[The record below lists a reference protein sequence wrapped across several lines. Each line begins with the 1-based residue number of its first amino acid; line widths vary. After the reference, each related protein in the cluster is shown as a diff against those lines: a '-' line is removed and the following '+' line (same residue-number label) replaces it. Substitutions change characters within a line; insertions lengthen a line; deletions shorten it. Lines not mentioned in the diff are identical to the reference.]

1 MSKFSVRKP
10 YTVIVAVLAVLILGC
25 VAFTRMTTD
34 LLPEMNL
41 PYLVVMT
48 TYPGASPEK
57 VEDTVTRPQ
66 EAALATV
73 NQIENIQS
81 ISSENY
87 AIVILEFS
95 ANVDMSRA
103 MLETREELDM
113 LSGSMD
119 DMVGKPIMMQ
129 ISPDMMP
136 IMVAAVDADGYD
148 TEELSELVSEEIAPL
163 LEGVDGVASVS
174 VSGAIER
181 TENIVLSQEK
191 IDKVNQQI
199 HEKIEAQLDE
209 AEQQLLDAKE
219 QLDAGKAELES
230 QLSAFED
237 GSIQAEQGFLQ
248 GKLELL
254 KMEIAMSQSQ
264 ADLEEQKTTV
274 QQLSAMVPQ
283 LESVV
288 VQLEAQNTEAQNQI
302 AESEAELARLQAAY
316 DADKAAYDQKYAEVM
331 ERLENLQNPSE
342 GEGSTEGEDSTVGEG
357 SAEEEGSADAEEIAA
372 LRAEIEALEQQ
383 LTELSEQLQNAED
396 SEAEAIRQE
405 MEQATTRLV
414 EAASQLGELLSSTE
428 GEEDN
433 SGLADELSA
442 LAAEAASLELREQEI
457 AMRQELLTQTKES
470 LASSQSVA
478 DTARTQLEDTKTQLE
493 AANAAIAEAEAALAN
508 GSSLMAENKDNLNA
522 QEADTK
528 EQMNQAGDM
537 LESAA
542 EELSAGEAELNNQL
556 ENFDTTREEA
566 LAQADLDDIITTDLI
581 TGILTAQNFS
591 MPAGYATAE
600 DGTQYLVRVGDEIE
614 SLEELQNLVLF
625 DPGMEGIDPVK
636 LSDVADVY
644 VTDNSGESYSRING
658 NAGLMFSVQKQNTYS
673 TAEVAHN
680 LEEKAAEIEEKYPGV
695 HITSL
700 MNQGDY
706 IDMVIESVLSNLL
719 MGGVLAIIILLLF
732 LKDIRPTFI
741 IACSIPISV
750 IFAIVCMYFAGVNLN
765 LISLSGL
772 AVGVGMLVDNSVVVI
787 ENIYRLRSKGASR
800 IQAAVSGAAQVAGAI
815 TSSTLTT
822 ICVFFPIVFVEGM
835 TRQLFED
842 MALTIGFSLIASL
855 IVALTLVP
863 MMASK
868 MLTSTKEAKPG
879 LLDRMLGGYE
889 KLLKLCLRF
898 KPVVLILALI
908 LLIGSAML
916 AMSRGTAFLPESD
929 SYQMSVSLTMPEEA
943 TLEDTIA
950 MSDEIIDRITA
961 FEDVDTVGAMLDST
975 DMGMGVSSRSVTM
988 YVLLKEDKKL
998 TSQELA
1004 VEITEACA
1012 GLECELAVSG
1022 STMDMSAMG
1031 GSGISIQIRSQ
1042 ELDDLKESADR
1053 VAEIIA
1059 QVPGTQNVFNGIQ
1072 DPSPELHIIVDKN
1085 EAMKQ
1090 GVTVAQ
1096 VFADLAGGL
1105 AEPVSSVTITENGE
1119 EYPVLVI
1126 DGEETLTAEEIY
1138 DYELTVQNQLGEAV
1152 TVKLSDVATIEETTA
1167 FSSISR
1173 IDQKRYLSVT
1183 AEIAEG
1189 YNVGLVSA
1197 EVNEMLA
1204 DIELP
1209 EGTELIMSGENET
1222 IMEAMEQLGLMLV
1235 LGIVCIYFIMVAQ
1248 FQSFLSPFIVLFTMP
1263 LAATGG
1269 FLGLYLTGNEVSVIS
1284 MIGFVLLAGIVVNNG
1299 IVLVDYVNQLRLEGV
1314 EKRAALIEAGKTR
1327 MRPILMTAITTI
1339 LGLVTMAMG
1348 IGSGADMMAPIAIV
1362 TIGGLTYATLMTLF
1376 VVPVIYDMLNRK
1388 ELKKISQE
1396 ELEILDL

>member
-81 ISSENY
+81 VSSENY

-95 ANVDMSRA
+95 ADVDMSRA

-136 IMVAAVDADGYD
+136 IMVAAVDAEGYD
-148 TEELSELVSEEIAPL
+148 TEQLSELVSEEISPL

-174 VSGAIER
+174 VSGAIEC
-181 TENIVLSQEK
+181 TENIVISQEK

-237 GSIQAEQGFLQ
+237 GSVQAEQGFLQ

-264 ADLEEQKTTV
+264 ADLAEQKTTV
-274 QQLSAMVPQ
+274 QQLSALLPQ
-283 LESVV
+283 LEFVV
-288 VQLEAQNTEAQNQI
+288 AQLETQNTEAQNQI
-302 AESEAELARLQAAY
+302 AESEAEQAELQASY
-316 DADKAAYDQKYAEVM
+316 DADKAAYDQKYAEAM

-342 GEGSTEGEDSTVGEG
+342 GEDG
-357 SAEEEGSADAEEIAA
+357 ANAEEIAA
-372 LRAEIEALEQQ
+372 LRAEIEALEQR

-405 MEQATTRLV
+405 MTQVTTRLV

-442 LAAEAASLELREQEI
+442 LAAEAASLELRKQEI
-457 AMRQELLTQTKES
+457 AMRQELLTETKES
-470 LASSQSVA
+470 LASSQSTA
-478 DTARTQLEDTKTQLE
+478 DTARAQLESTKAQLD

-508 GSSLMAENKDNLNA
+508 GSSLMAENKDNLNT

-528 EQMNQAGDM
+528 EQMNQAGEM

-542 EELSAGEAELNNQL
+542 EELNAGEAELNNQL
-556 ENFDTTREEA
+556 ENFDTTREEV

-636 LSDVADVY
+636 LSDVADIY

-658 NAGLMFSVQKQNTYS
+658 NAGLIFSVQKQNTYS

-680 LEEKAAEIEEKYPGV
+680 LEDKAAEIEEKYPGV

-706 IDMVIESVLSNLL
+706 IDMVIDSVLSNLL
-719 MGGVLAIIILLLF
+719 MGGVLAVIILLLF

-765 LISLSGL
+765 LVSLSGL

-868 MLTSTKEAKPG
+868 MLTSTKEPKQG
-879 LLDRMLGGYE
+879 LLDKMLGGYE
-889 KLLKLCLRF
+889 KLLKLSLRF
-898 KPVVLILALI
+898 KPVVLILSLV
-908 LLIGSAML
+908 LLIVSAVL

-929 SYQMSVSLTMPEEA
+929 SYQMSVSLTMPEKA

-975 DMGMGVSSRSVTM
+975 DMGMGISSRSVTM
-988 YVLLKEDKKL
+988 YVLLKEDKEL
-998 TSQELA
+998 TSQKLA
-1004 VEITEACA
+1004 VEITEACED
-1012 GLECELAVSG
+1012 LECELAVSG

-1031 GSGISIQIRSQ
+1031 GSGITVQIRSQ

-1053 VAEIIA
+1053 VAEIVA

-1072 DPSPELHIIVDKN
+1072 DPSPELHIVVDKN

-1096 VFADLAGGL
+1096 VFADLAAGL
-1105 AEPVSSVTITENGE
+1105 AEPVSSVTITEDSE

-1126 DGEETLTAEEIY
+1126 DGEEVLTAEDIY
-1138 DYELTVQNQLGEAV
+1138 DYELTVQKQSGEEV
-1152 TVKLSDVATIEETTA
+1152 TVKLSDVANIEETTA
-1167 FSSISR
+1167 FSTINR

-1183 AEIAEG
+1183 AEIADG

-1197 EVNEMLA
+1197 DVNEALA

-1209 EGTELIMSGENET
+1209 EGTELVMSGENET
-1222 IMEAMEQLGLMLV
+1222 IMEVMEQLGLMLV

-1376 VVPVIYDMLNRK
+1376 VVPAIYDMLNRK
-1388 ELKKISQE
+1388 ELKKIGEE

>member
-57 VEDTVTRPQ
+57 VEDTVTRQQ
-66 EAALATV
+66 EAVLATV
-73 NQIENIQS
+73 NQVESIQS
-81 ISSENY
+81 VSSENY

-95 ANVDMSRA
+95 ADVDMSRA

-119 DMVGKPIMMQ
+119 DGIGKPIMMQ

-136 IMVAAVDADGYD
+136 IVVAAVDADGYD
-148 TEELSELVSEEIAPL
+148 TEELSRLVSEEIAPL

-181 TENIVLSQEK
+181 TENIVISQEK
-191 IDKVNQQI
+191 LDKVNQQI
-199 HEKIEAQLDE
+199 RETIEAQLEE
-209 AEQQLLDAKE
+209 AKEQLLEAKE
-219 QLDAGKAELES
+219 QLDAGKAELET

-237 GSIQAEQGFLQ
+237 GSVQAEQGFLQ

-274 QQLSAMVPQ
+274 QQLSALLPQ
-283 LESVV
+283 LESAVM
-288 VQLEAQNTEAQNQI
+288 QLESQNTEARNRI
-302 AESEAELARLQAAY
+302 EESEAELAALQASY

-331 ERLENLQNPSE
+331 EQLKNLQNPSE
-342 GEGSTEGEDSTVGEG
+342 GEGSTDGGDNDS
-357 SAEEEGSADAEEIAA
+357 AEEIAG

-383 LTELSEQLQNAED
+383 LTRLSEQLQAAEGE
-396 SEAEAIRQE
+396 EAEAIREE
-405 MEQATTRLV
+405 MTQVTALLIEK
-414 EAASQLGELLSSTE
+414 ASLLGELLSSSE
-428 GEEDN
+428 GETEE
-433 SGLADELSA
+433 GELADALSQ
-442 LAAEAASLELREQEI
+442 LAAEAASLELQKQEI
-457 AMRQELLTQTKES
+457 TMRQELLAQTKES
-470 LASSQSVA
+470 LASSESVSA
-478 DTARTQLEDTKTQLE
+478 AARTQLEDTKSQLA

-508 GSSLMAENKDNLNA
+508 GSSLMASNKDTLNN

-528 EQMNQAGDM
+528 EQMNQAGEM

-542 EELSAGEAELNNQL
+542 DELSAGEAELNHQL
-556 ENFDTTREEA
+556 ENFDAAREEA
-566 LAQADLDDIITTDLI
+566 LEQAALGEIITTELI

-591 MPAGYATAE
+591 MPAGYVSAE
-600 DGTQYLVRVGDEIE
+600 DGTRFLVRVGDEIE
-614 SLEELQNLVLF
+614 SLEELETLVLF
-625 DPGMEGIDPVK
+625 DPGIEGIDPVR
-636 LSDVADVY
+636 LSDVADLD

-658 NAGLMFSVQKQNTYS
+658 NEGLIFSVQKQNTYS
-673 TAEVAHN
+673 TAEVTHN
-680 LEEKAAEIEEKYPGV
+680 LMDKAEEIEAKYPGV

-732 LKDIRPTFI
+732 LRDIRPTFI

-787 ENIYRLRSKGASR
+787 ENIYRLRSRGASR

-822 ICVFFPIVFVEGM
+822 VCVFFPIVFVEGM

-842 MALTIGFSLIASL
+842 MALTIGFSLLASL

-868 MLTSTKEAKPG
+868 MLTSTKEPKQG
-879 LLDRMLGGYE
+879 LFDKMLEGYE
-889 KLLKLCLRF
+889 KLLKLSLKF
-898 KPVVLILALI
+898 KPLVLILTLV
-908 LLIGSAML
+908 LLIGSAAL
-916 AMSRGTAFLPESD
+916 AVSRGTAFLPESD
-929 SYQMSVSLTMPEEA
+929 SYQMSVSLSMPEEA

-950 MSDEIIDRITA
+950 MSDEIIQRITA

-975 DMGMGVSSRSVTM
+975 DMGMGISTRSVTM
-988 YVLLKEDKKL
+988 YVLLKEDKTH

-1004 VEITEACA
+1004 AEMTKACED
-1012 GLECELAVSG
+1012 LECELAVSG
-1022 STMDMSAMG
+1022 STMDMSALG
-1031 GSGISIQIRSQ
+1031 GSGISVQIRSQ
-1042 ELDDLKESADR
+1042 ELENLQESADK
-1053 VAEIIA
+1053 VAELIA

-1072 DPSPELHIIVDKN
+1072 DPSPELHIVVDKN

-1090 GVTVAQ
+1090 GLTVAQ
-1096 VFADLAGGL
+1096 IFADLAAGI
-1105 AEPVSSVTITENGE
+1105 AEPVSSVTITENRE
-1119 EYPVLVI
+1119 AYPVLVV
-1126 DGEETLTAEEIY
+1126 DGEEALTAEDIY
-1138 DYELTVQNQLGEAV
+1138 GYELTVQNQAGEEV
-1152 TVKLSDVATIEETTA
+1152 TVKLSDVATVEERTA

-1197 EVNEMLA
+1197 EVKEMLE
-1204 DIELP
+1204 DIALP
-1209 EGTELIMSGENET
+1209 EGTELVMGGENET
-1222 IMEAMEQLGLMLV
+1222 IMEAMEQLVLMLA

-1299 IVLVDYVNQLRLEGV
+1299 IVLVDYVNQLRLEGT
-1314 EKRAALIEAGKTR
+1314 EKREALIEAGKTR

-1362 TIGGLTYATLMTLF
+1362 TIGGLAYATLMTLF
-1376 VVPVIYDMLNRK
+1376 VVPVIYDICNRK
-1388 ELKKISQE
+1388 ELKKIREE